1 MIRIIIILS
10 FFIYACQTETRRDTS
25 IVYAQLDSLIVNWHK
40 RGEFDGVVLVG
51 KKDSIVFEKAIGIA
65 NRSWNLPMTMQTK
78 FDIASLSKSL
88 VAVAILQLA
97 EAGKLNLH
105 TPIGK
110 YLDFTPD
117 NLANQITSHHLL
129 THTSGIGNYEDL
141 PQELQQ
147 NNWTKFKRWQMSREA
162 MGRYVAGMPLKFA
175 PGSQFQY
182 SNFGY
187 YLLVN
192 MIEAIEQKP
201 VEEVFKEKIFQPFKM
216 RNTMASFD
224 NRQVIKNL
232 AEAYNWND
240 SANTYLK
247 NQYIDN
253 SIRITI
259 YSTAADLF
267 KWARAL
273 TDSSLLSSAS
283 LQKMMT
289 NHLEELGMN
298 YGYGLAIHPSNSQF
312 PMGNLGIKPAYVLHG
327 GSMEGYKSMLTI
339 IDQGEWTIIALSNI
353 GDKTSETELTKQ
365 ITKIINL

>member
-1 MIRIIIILS
+1 
-10 FFIYACQTETRRDTS
+10 
-25 IVYAQLDSLIVNWHK
+25 
-40 RGEFDGVVLVG
+40 
-51 KKDSIVFEKAIGIA
+51 
-65 NRSWNLPMTMQTK
+65 
-78 FDIASLSKSL
+78 
-88 VAVAILQLA
+88 
-97 EAGKLNLH
+97 
-105 TPIGK
+105 
-110 YLDFTPD
+110 
-117 NLANQITSHHLL
+117 
-129 THTSGIGNYEDL
+129 
-141 PQELQQ
+141 
-147 NNWTKFKRWQMSREA
+147 
-162 MGRYVAGMPLKFA
+162 
-175 PGSQFQY
+175 
-182 SNFGY
+182 
-187 YLLVN
+187 
-192 MIEAIEQKP
+192 
-201 VEEVFKEKIFQPFKM
+201 
-216 RNTMASFD
+216 MASFD

-312 PMGNLGIKPAYVLHG
+312 PMGNLGIKSAYVLHG